1 MFFTY
6 ITYILQ
12 RRKLCTSDSKI
23 FVFLFVSSSS
33 LSSVPS
39 DPVLTKPA
47 VSVKNL
53 VDLYGKDELIYL
65 GPDEQVSAHTVLRY
79 DVI

>member
-1 MFFTY
+1 
-6 ITYILQ
+6 
-12 RRKLCTSDSKI
+12 
-23 FVFLFVSSSS
+23 VSSSS

-79 DVI
+79 DMI